1 MIRIAVVDDELPV
14 CDALNEIIEEAAA
27 KISIRSEID
36 CFQSGDEFIRQLD
49 NGNEYH
55 LIFLDIEMQ
64 NGNGLDVGYYI
75 REVQNNYS
83 EQIVFVTGKSGYESR
98 LFAYQPFYFITKP
111 FNIDT
116 VTMVIAKYLRIFGKK
131 SEIFHY
137 KIGHQTGWASLSEI
151 LYFESNN
158 RKVKMVLSSDC
169 SEIVFYGSI
178 ESVFE
183 QLSGQGFFSPHKSYV
198 VNYRYVNS
206 FHPDHLMLYHN
217 IRIPISK
224 SRRSEIVRIQL
235 LYENGGNN
243 NA

>member
-27 KISIRSEID
+27 KLSIRSEID

-131 SEIFHY
+131 SDIRHERDAI
-137 KIGHQTGWASLSEI
+137 
-151 LYFESNN
+151 
-158 RKVKMVLSSDC
+158 
-169 SEIVFYGSI
+169 YG
-178 ESVFE
+178 
-183 QLSGQGFFSPHKSYV
+183 Q
-198 VNYRYVNS
+198 
-206 FHPDHLMLYHN
+206 
-217 IRIPISK
+217 
-224 SRRSEIVRIQL
+224 
-235 LYENGGNN
+235 
-243 NA
+243 